1 MAFSPPSND
10 QRNFE
15 CVTVAS
21 VDFIKLPLK
30 DILESHI
37 KPVDLFKEIKACST
51 LLSGRY
57 KLRQDQLKLCFLQ
70 PPAIPDYSKF
80 DVTLLYTLIRNLC
93 HSLKPTKGW
102 GTEPDDADIQ
112 IGDDIERLR
121 LFRNN
126 YHAHADS
133 AAISD
138 ANFEDIWKNLKSA
151 VNRLH
156 NSKKYRGRNVDY
168 EQELIKIES
177 SKIAQDHVE
186 SCKLLLEALMNIK
199 KETEHRGNK
208 NSLHFKSL

>member
-1 MAFSPPSND
+1 MAFSPASND

-15 CVTVAS
+15 CITVTS

-37 KPVDLFKEIKACST
+37 KPVDLFKGINSCPT
-51 LLSGRY
+51 LLSGKY

-93 HSLKPTKGW
+93 PSLKPTKGW
-102 GTEPDDADIQ
+102 GKDPDDADIQ

-138 ANFEDIWKNLKSA
+138 TDFKVIWKNLNSV
-151 VNRLH
+151 VNRIQK
-156 NSKKYRGRNVDY
+156 NMYNKGCNVNF
-168 EQELIKIES
+168 EQELSKIAS
-177 SKIAQDHVE
+177 SKIAQDHLE
-186 SCKLLLEALMNIK
+186 SCKLLLEALINIQKQTNQKGK
-199 KETEHRGNK
+199 KALITLE
-208 NSLHFKSL
+208 

>member
-21 VDFIKLPLK
+21 VDFIKLTLK
-30 DILESHI
+30 DILESI
-37 KPVDLFKEIKACST
+37 IQPVDLEREINSCPA
-51 LLSGRY
+51 LSSGKY
-57 KLRQDQLKLCFLQ
+57 KLRQDQLKLIHK
-70 PPAIPDYSKF
+70 PKAIPDYSKF

-93 HSLKPTKGW
+93 SSLKPTKGW
-102 GTEPDDADIQ
+102 GKDPNDADIQ

-138 ANFEDIWKNLKSA
+138 ADFKDIWKNLKSV
-151 VNRLH
+151 VNRIQKYMH
-156 NSKKYRGRNVDY
+156 NKGRNVDY
-168 EQELIKIES
+168 EQELSKIES
-177 SKIAQDHVE
+177 SKIAKDHLE
-186 SCKLLLEALMNIK
+186 DCKLLLEALMNIQK
-199 KETEHRGNK
+199 HTDEKG
-208 NSLHFKSL
+208 